1 MAIKK
6 LQGLDAIRRWVVK
19 TFLKEKEQTGVMVN
33 LPKKDFVDLNTS
45 ITAERLMRNGIDPN
59 SIKSEDQVEN
69 IINQLNDQIKKPR
82 VVSQGDPEF
91 KGIMSKMMGS
101 NVIKADFGKPFKE
114 EIKKME
120 TEATNPRFLD
130 YTIKSMLKMEPID
143 AMKEAN
149 KVIKRE
155 GSYKNLSEK
164 EAKKILDDTEDHIF
178 ERNVNVDPED
188 MADGGRIGYK
198 LGTFKKIGEGV
209 KSFAEFLN
217 KKNPVQAYTDYLKS
231 IKDKTLKANKTGKFT
246 DLPLAEVGIPAAG
259 GMLIN
264 RAVKKKLE
272 AMSKEDVER
281 KKERDDKA
289 YGGRIGFKKGM
300 DRRTFMKMVGG
311 LTALPILGKLFKGA
325 EIAAPVAEKAVEA
338 AKTVPPYFF
347 DLVNKI
353 KIFGK
358 QRTTPSYKERV
369 NEYTYTGKD
378 GIEYELVEDLDT
390 GDIIIKKDKMGV
402 ASSGDESYDVI
413 EDRTEMVYKKGQ
425 ADETTK
431 GTPAD
436 EYDEYKV
443 EFDQDGTAA
452 DATEIDEVS
461 KMEIIKE
468 VSGDAPPIKK
478 ASGGVAMMLGE

>member
-69 IINQLNDQIKKPR
+69 IINQLNKPK

-101 NVIKADFGKPFKE
+101 NVIKRDFGKPFKE

-120 TEATNPRFLD
+120 AEATNPRFLD

-164 EAKKILDDTEDHIF
+164 EAKKILEDTEDHIF
-178 ERNVNVDPED
+178 ERNVNVDPEVD
-188 MADGGRIGYK
+188 MAD
-198 LGTFKKIGEGV
+198 
-209 KSFAEFLN
+209 
-217 KKNPVQAYTDYLKS
+217 
-231 IKDKTLKANKTGKFT
+231 
-246 DLPLAEVGIPAAG
+246 
-259 GMLIN
+259 
-264 RAVKKKLE
+264 
-272 AMSKEDVER
+272 
-281 KKERDDKA
+281 
-289 YGGRIGFKKGM
+289 GGRIGFKKGM

-311 LTALPILGKLFKGA
+311 LTALPILGKLFKGT
-325 EIAAPVAEKAVEA
+325 EIAAPAVEKAVDVA
-338 AKTVPPYFF
+338 SGAPAYFF
-347 DLVNKI
+347 NLVDRI
-353 KIFGK
+353 RALGK
-358 QRTTPSYKERV
+358 RFDGPKERSESYV
-369 NEYTYTGKD
+369 YKD
-378 GIEYELVEDLDT
+378 YEMDIDLDT
-390 GDIIIKKDKMGV
+390 GKIDIKKTKEAMIPGGDEAGV
-402 ASSGDESYDVI
+402 AE
-413 EDRTEMVYKKGQ
+413 EVYMTYKPGM

-431 GTPAD
+431 GGKVVD
-436 EYDEYKV
+436 EYEEFTARPDIDGKMKDV
-443 EFDQDGTAA
+443 EDGVP
-452 DATEIDEVS
+452 DEVVREGS
-461 KMEIIKE
+461 IGKEELEQEIVEQIAR
-468 VSGDAPPIKK
+468 DKK
-478 ASGGVAMMLGE
+478 ASGGIAMMLGE